1 MLMILL
7 RALLLLAS
15 FAGLCAAIRTGL
27 KINRFF
33 APFMAVSG
41 IIAVLMFAGMLRLL
55 RPAAWA
61 LYILGF
67 MGLAYS
73 YGLRREKPDWPL
85 IVSMLALAALAGISF
100 FPHPIFRSDD
110 LSHWGLVARH
120 LLKYNAFPDGN
131 ASWVQFQAYPLGS
144 ACFIYYAARFIADT
158 EGMYLAAQAFL
169 LGPLF
174 LPLLACIPRERKILC
189 PAFAAAA
196 LVYFAIFRIWHSL
209 RVDIL
214 LSLFGIAVTACAVH
228 YRNDWKKA
236 FLTALPGMIAVVY
249 IKSSGM
255 FFAFIGALLLGRAA
269 CLSTGKRK
277 NGWIA
282 LAAAMAAFTG
292 AYLLWTLHIRL
303 SYPAAL
309 ETKHAVSLSAYA
321 DRMAEKGI
329 GTIVQIF
336 ISMALALVKPSPMM
350 LGTLALAAAS
360 LGAAIF
366 ICRILPDGR
375 ALRPRLLKQL
385 ALCLGCYVL
394 WLAMIYFMY
403 IFSMPLSEALELA
416 SLRRYNG
423 TGVAYLAGLVMM
435 VLFPHIARAEIT
447 ALRPVKLLRP
457 LCTAFCLLFVVA
469 GCIWNMPSLKSGYA
483 TKSMKLR
490 RGLEAARAEYGLQ
503 NGDPLMILLSKDAH
517 MNPYNAYYHVKYEFE
532 TADVQ
537 IIWEEDGRVIAGTRF
552 DKGECS
558 DVGAFIAEHIDDC
571 RAALVLMPNELLEAE
586 LENCLAQNP
595 SRTPVVRTYEYY

>member
-1 MLMILL
+1 MLFTLL

-15 FAGLCAAIRTGL
+15 FTGLCAAIRTGL

-41 IIAVLMFAGMLRLL
+41 IITVLMLAGMLRVLK
-55 RPAAWA
+55 PAAWA
-61 LYILGF
+61 IYAAGF
-67 MGLAYS
+67 IGLAYS
-73 YGLRREKPDWPL
+73 YILRRERPDWPL
-85 IVSMLALAALAGISF
+85 IAAMLALAALTGICF
-100 FPHPIFRSDD
+100 GPHPLFRSDD

-120 LLKYNAFPDGN
+120 LLRYDAFPDGG

-144 ACFIYYAARFIADT
+144 ACFIYYTARFIADA
-158 EGMYLAAQAFL
+158 EGIYLAAQAFL
-169 LGPLF
+169 LGPLL
-174 LPLLACIPRERKILC
+174 LPLMAYIPREKKILC

-214 LSLFGIAVTACAVH
+214 LSLLGISITACAVY

-236 FLTALPGMIAVVY
+236 FLSVLPGMIAVVY
-249 IKSSGM
+249 VKSSGM

-269 CLSTGKRK
+269 YISTGKRK
-277 NGWIA
+277 HGWMA
-282 LAAAMAAFTG
+282 LAAALAAFIG

-321 DRMAEKGI
+321 GRMAEKGL
-329 GTIVQIF
+329 GTMLRIL
-336 ISMALALVKPSPMM
+336 ISMVLALVKPSAMM
-350 LGTLALAAAS
+350 LGTTALIAAALAAV
-360 LGAAIF
+360 F
-366 ICRILPDGR
+366 IACRRLPDGR
-375 ALRPRLLKQL
+375 ALRPRLTKQL
-385 ALCLGCYVL
+385 ALCLGAYIT

-423 TGVAYLAGLVMM
+423 TGVAYLAGLAMM
-435 VLFPHIARAEIT
+435 VLFPLAARAEIA

-457 LCTAFCLLFVVA
+457 LCIAFCALFVVSS
-469 GCIWNMPSLKSGYA
+469 CIWDMPSLNSGYA

-490 RGLEAARAEYGLQ
+490 RGLEAARTQYGLE
-503 NGDPLMILLSKDAH
+503 NGDALMILLGSDAH

-537 IIWEEDGRVIAGTRF
+537 IIVEDDGRIIAGTRF
-552 DKGECS
+552 DKEECA
-558 DVGAFIAEHIDDC
+558 DVQAFIAEHIGSC
-571 RAALVLMPNELLEAE
+571 RAALVLMQNEMLEAE
-586 LENCLAQNP
+586 LDAFLAEN
-595 SRTPVVRTYEYY
+595 SVDTPVVRVYAY